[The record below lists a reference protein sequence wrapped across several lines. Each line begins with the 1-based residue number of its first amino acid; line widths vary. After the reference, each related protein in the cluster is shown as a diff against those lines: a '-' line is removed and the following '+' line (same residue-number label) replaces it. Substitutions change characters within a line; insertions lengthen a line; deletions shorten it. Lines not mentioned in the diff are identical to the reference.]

1 MLRLLLTVVTS
12 EWQPYY
18 ALKLNFFMMWFHLI
32 PGSGLKSVSR
42 FRTFFVNFTL
52 VIFQALCR
60 YQPHWNMDL
69 VLRPFFLGGIMKHSG
84 NRPPMMVPAK
94 ALYMNKDL
102 QRNAAYFQVP
112 LKVIE
117 V

>member
-1 MLRLLLTVVTS
+1 
-12 EWQPYY
+12 
-18 ALKLNFFMMWFHLI
+18 
-32 PGSGLKSVSR
+32 
-42 FRTFFVNFTL
+42 
-52 VIFQALCR
+52 
-60 YQPHWNMDL
+60 
-69 VLRPFFLGGIMKHSG
+69 MKHSG

>member
-1 MLRLLLTVVTS
+1 M
-12 EWQPYY
+12 
-18 ALKLNFFMMWFHLI
+18 
-32 PGSGLKSVSR
+32 
-42 FRTFFVNFTL
+42 
-52 VIFQALCR
+52 FQALCR